1 MTTFGDLVYQL
12 GGVPVGSAIGS
23 VGLAGGDVYFVDVA
37 NGTAAGGG
45 RGPDDANSSVL
56 TAYGYTTS
64 AKNDSVIL
72 IGSGSAWAP
81 AATLTWANSYT
92 HLIGASAPVPGMGQR
107 ARIEA
112 SGTADITPVLTVSG
126 TGNLFS
132 NLKINNMHDAAADSG
147 DVLVSGGRNMF
158 YNSMLFGMGSTTAG
172 ARAGSWSVTVS
183 GEENYFERCVIG
195 CDTILRAST
204 NAELI
209 VTGIRN
215 QWTNCTIK
223 SNSVTGG
230 KFLVRITNT
239 GDLRSTIFE
248 DCLFYNYATNH
259 ANTLDYAFDTSA
271 SGSTYDVILKGNNQF
286 VGCTKIAD
294 SNSFVWGAGPA
305 SNAAFGLSN
314 NPTA

>member
-37 NGTAAGGG
+37 NGAAGGG
-45 RGPDDANSSVL
+45 GKNPSDANSSVL

-81 AATLTWANSYT
+81 AATLAWAKSYT

-112 SGTADITPVLTVSG
+112 SASDDITPVITVSG

-147 DVLVSGGRNMF
+147 CVLVSGGRNMF
-158 YNSMLFGMGSTTAG
+158 YNTMIFGMGSTAAG
-172 ARAGSWSVTVS
+172 ARAGSWSVSVS

-195 CDTILRAST
+195 CDTILRAAANS
-204 NAELI
+204 ELKLSG
-209 VTGIRN
+209 VRN
-215 QWTNCTIK
+215 QWSNCTFK
-223 SNSVTGG
+223 SNSVTSG
-230 KFLVRITNT
+230 KFMVAVTNT
-239 GDLRSTIFE
+239 GDLRCNIFE

-259 ANTLDYAFDTSA
+259 AATLGNAFDTA
-271 SGSTYDVILKGNNQF
+271 AGGSTYDIILKGNCSF
-286 VGCTKIAD
+286 VGIDAVAD
-294 SNSFVWGAGPA
+294 TNSFVWGAGAAP
-305 SNAAFGLSN
+305 NAGMYIAT
-314 NPTA
+314 NPT